1 VEIKANYE
9 LFSPQNRIMYTALQE
24 SELLSQSKKFIQ
36 SNILK
41 SSDIDL
47 IKACIRY
54 HEWKYYIQNN
64 AVITDGEY
72 DVLYNLLKQIEEQNP
87 NLVSSDSPTQRV
99 SSDISSTSTS
109 VEHMTP
115 MLSLDNTYNIE
126 DLIDFDKRIKK
137 LTNMSDDEILE
148 YLVEPKFDGGSM
160 AVIYENDT
168 ITRAAT
174 RGDGIKGEEMTANA
188 RTIKSLP
195 LHATFSKF
203 IIHKAELRG
212 EALIQKDNF
221 KNLNLR
227 REIDGLPL
235 LANPRNA
242 ATGVM
247 RVKDPQ
253 ETANRNLDIFIFQ
266 FSYAVDT
273 NGVNQLDQFAT
284 QDDMI
289 SALSSIG
296 FKVAN
301 QERKVC
307 KGIQEVYDFIQTWA
321 AKRDQ
326 YEYELDGMVIK
337 VNELSIQERCG
348 YTSHHPRWAVA
359 YKFQAKQAT
368 STLINVEFQIGKIGS
383 ITPVAKIEP
392 VSLAGVTVSSISLHN
407 EDFIKTKD
415 IWYGDQVLV
424 ERAGDV
430 IPYIV
435 KSFPELRKPNAKP
448 IEFPSHCPECNT
460 PLIREAEE
468 VAWRC
473 PNFFCRAQIIQRLIH
488 HVSKEAMDI
497 DGLGASLVER
507 FFQLGMIQDMADIYN
522 LDYKAISTLE
532 GMGEKSAQKLK
543 LSIDKAK
550 SNPIH
555 RLLHGLSIHHLGKK
569 VSKLI
574 AEHLD
579 NVMNLQH
586 WTIEKFIEIKDVGP
600 VVGQNIIQFFADP
613 KNIQMLEKMKAS
625 GVNFI
630 QTDEDRPK
638 QVSEDSAFFGK
649 TILFTGTLKNIGR
662 KEAQELAEKA
672 GAKNLS
678 AVSAN
683 LNILVV
689 GEDAGSK
696 LNKAKA
702 IPSIEILTEE
712 EFLLKVR

>member
-1 VEIKANYE
+1 
-9 LFSPQNRIMYTALQE
+9 
-24 SELLSQSKKFIQ
+24 
-36 SNILK
+36 
-41 SSDIDL
+41 
-47 IKACIRY
+47 
-54 HEWKYYIQNN
+54 
-64 AVITDGEY
+64 
-72 DVLYNLLKQIEEQNP
+72 
-87 NLVSSDSPTQRV
+87 
-99 SSDISSTSTS
+99 
-109 VEHMTP
+109 
-115 MLSLDNTYNIE
+115 
-126 DLIDFDKRIKK
+126 
-137 LTNMSDDEILE
+137 
-148 YLVEPKFDGGSM
+148 
-160 AVIYENDT
+160 
-168 ITRAAT
+168 
-174 RGDGIKGEEMTANA
+174 
-188 RTIKSLP
+188 
-195 LHATFSKF
+195 
-203 IIHKAELRG
+203 
-212 EALIQKDNF
+212 
-221 KNLNLR
+221 
-227 REIDGLPL
+227 
-235 LANPRNA
+235 
-242 ATGVM
+242 
-247 RVKDPQ
+247 
-253 ETANRNLDIFIFQ
+253 
-266 FSYAVDT
+266 
-273 NGVNQLDQFAT
+273 
-284 QDDMI
+284 
-289 SALSSIG
+289 
-296 FKVAN
+296 
-301 QERKVC
+301 
-307 KGIQEVYDFIQTWA
+307 
-321 AKRDQ
+321 
-326 YEYELDGMVIK
+326 
-337 VNELSIQERCG
+337 
-348 YTSHHPRWAVA
+348 
-359 YKFQAKQAT
+359 
-368 STLINVEFQIGKIGS
+368 
-383 ITPVAKIEP
+383 
-392 VSLAGVTVSSISLHN
+392 
-407 EDFIKTKD
+407 
-415 IWYGDQVLV
+415 
-424 ERAGDV
+424 
-430 IPYIV
+430 
-435 KSFPELRKPNAKP
+435 
-448 IEFPSHCPECNT
+448 
-460 PLIREAEE
+460 
-468 VAWRC
+468 
-473 PNFFCRAQIIQRLIH
+473 
-488 HVSKEAMDI
+488 MDI